1 MAKLA
6 AMKTQDK
13 NKMLELYKKWQ
24 SSGQTI
30 VAFALQQE
38 ISKDVIYY
46 WFGKFKKQTQKKS
59 FSQIKVG
66 PPSQAV
72 KSGVIINFPSGV
84 SIEFTDSV
92 SPDFIKQLI
101 S

>member
-1 MAKLA
+1 
-6 AMKTQDK
+6 MKTQDK

-30 VAFALQQE
+30 AAFALQHD

-46 WFGKFKKQTQKKS
+46 WFGKFKKQTKKKS

-66 PPSQAV
+66 RPSQAA
-72 KSGVIINFPSGV
+72 KSGVIINFPSGI